1 MALRTALARLAAIA
15 VLAHALFVPISVA
28 GMQIALGFA
37 IAALLGLRLTGVRVW
52 AHSALDLPC
61 LALSAAAVISLGL
74 GALAGSPP
82 VGWHEATLWRAILA
96 APVVF
101 SAIEAARFGC
111 GGGAAARLPPHATLE
126 TTGADDCR
134 AGARP
139 PQATTETTGI
149 PTDCRAGA
157 CPPSQGAARE
167 RGQSV
172 WHILSTPRS
181 LALTALAVWAA
192 AALVPSAIAWAQYW
206 TGFDPLHAL
215 GLRAH
220 PVSATVPIYPGRYA
234 AVGFF
239 RWYQRLA
246 HDLLPPLC
254 VAAAVALHGG
264 LRSRWLRLLL
274 GGSALAAAVAVVLT
288 LSRAAWVTLALAA
301 FVMAMSGA
309 RARRRWALLLVLVG
323 CLAML
328 LHPGVRVRLA
338 HLVTPDAT
346 GDRARIW
353 GVCRAVV
360 ADRPLTGVGFG
371 NLPRRSVPYWER
383 LAPDYPLRA
392 WCHDSFFS
400 AWAEGGPLLFAA
412 LVAFWA
418 LLARAFL
425 RWRRDGD
432 ELGRA
437 AALGALAALAAMSVN
452 SLAHDILYSSEAMF
466 ALGFALAVA
475 AALASGPLTLAPRS
489 GERAGERGSASLR
502 TFSATTPRVVP

>member
-1 MALRTALARLAAIA
+1 MALRTALARLAAFA

-37 IAALLGLRLTGVRVW
+37 IAALVGLRLTGVKVW
-52 AHSALDLPC
+52 ARSALDLPC
-61 LALSAAAVISLGL
+61 LALSGAAVVSLGL

-101 SAIEAARFGC
+101 SAIQV
-111 GGGAAARLPPHATLE
+111 GGTQGDGPLSPLSGE
-126 TTGADDCR
+126 R
-134 AGARP
+134 AG
-139 PQATTETTGI
+139 
-149 PTDCRAGA
+149 
-157 CPPSQGAARE
+157 E
-167 RGQSV
+167 RGRSP
-172 WHILSTPRS
+172 WDFASSPRS
-181 LALTALAVWAA
+181 LALTALTVWAA

-274 GGSALAAAVAVVLT
+274 GGSALAAAAAVVLT
-288 LSRAAWVTLALAA
+288 LSRAAWVTLALAG

-412 LVAFWA
+412 LVAFWV

-437 AALGALAALAAMSVN
+437 AALGALAALAAMAAN
-452 SLAHDILYSSEAMF
+452 SLAHDILYSSEAMY

-475 AALASGPLTLAPRS
+475 AALARPGTIAARS
-489 GERAGERGSASLR
+489 GERGSASPR
-502 TFSATTPRVVP
+502 TFSAAPPRVVS

>member
-1 MALRTALARLAAIA
+1 MALRTALARLAAFA

-37 IAALLGLRLTGVRVW
+37 IAALVGLRLTGVKVW

-61 LALSAAAVISLGL
+61 LALSAAAVVSLGL

-101 SAIEAARFGC
+101 SAIEAVGVARD
-111 GGGAAARLPPHATLE
+111 R
-126 TTGADDCR
+126 
-134 AGARP
+134 
-139 PQATTETTGI
+139 
-149 PTDCRAGA
+149 RAGA
-157 CPPSQGAARE
+157 CPPPQGAARNDSLAPPPGGERAGE
-167 RGQSV
+167 RGQSI
-172 WHILSTPRS
+172 WNLLSSPRS
-181 LALTALAVWAA
+181 LALTALALWAV

-274 GGSALAAAVAVVLT
+274 GGSALAAAAAVVLT
-288 LSRAAWVTLALAA
+288 LSRAAWVTLALAG

-412 LVAFWA
+412 LVAFWV

-437 AALGALAALAAMSVN
+437 AALGALAALAAMAAN
-452 SLAHDILYSSEAMF
+452 SLAHDILYSSEAMY

-475 AALASGPLTLAPRS
+475 AALARRSGPVTLAPRS
-489 GERAGERGSASLR
+489 GERAGERGSATPR
-502 TFSATTPRVVP
+502 TCSAAPRRVVP

>member
-1 MALRTALARLAAIA
+1 MALRTALARLAAFA

-37 IAALLGLRLTGVRVW
+37 IAALVGLRLTGVKVW
-52 AHSALDLPC
+52 ARSALDLPC
-61 LALSAAAVISLGL
+61 LALSAAAVVSLGL

-111 GGGAAARLPPHATLE
+111 GRGAAARLPHATLE
-126 TTGADDCR
+126 PTGADDCR
-134 AGARP
+134 AGA
-139 PQATTETTGI
+139 
-149 PTDCRAGA
+149 
-157 CPPSQGAARE
+157 CPPSLGAARDVSLAPRSGERAGE
-167 RGQSV
+167 RGQSI
-172 WHILSTPRS
+172 WNLLSSPRS
-181 LALTALAVWAA
+181 LALTALAVWAV

-215 GLRAH
+215 GLRTH

-274 GGSALAAAVAVVLT
+274 GGSALAAAAAVVLT
-288 LSRAAWVTLALAA
+288 LSRAAWVTLALAG

-412 LVAFWA
+412 LVAFWV

-437 AALGALAALAAMSVN
+437 AALGALAALAAMAAN
-452 SLAHDILYSSEAMF
+452 SLAHDIVYSSEAMY

-475 AALASGPLTLAPRS
+475 AALARRSGPVTLAPRS
-489 GERAGERGSASLR
+489 GERAGERGSATPR
-502 TFSATTPRVVP
+502 TCSAAPRRVVP